1 MIEFWIYVPY
11 LFRFLFFLSQRVSAV
26 RAACW
31 SLLSPD
37 TLFTADETGI
47 VVVWDARINRW
58 EMIWRTWELILEVTS
73 LGFIIP
79 SLCFIQ

>member
-58 EMIWRTWELILEVTS
+58 ETIRRTWGLN
-73 LGFIIP
+73 FD
-79 SLCFIQ
+79 IQVLY